1 MAIENIPEYVEVVAG
16 DLICAEQWNEIQR
29 SRNSIRTHRHTGESS
44 DTAGDEDQR
53 VTDQYG

>member
-29 SRNSIRTHRHTGESS
+29 SQQHPHPPAYRRV
-44 DTAGDEDQR
+44 QR
-53 VTDQYG
+53 YGRR